1 MLKSK
6 VRAVTIA
13 TKDKDIKLS
22 LKKNSKVNRMSYS
35 SWMSIMNCSRQ
46 SVEKSHRRNWKESL
60 TFNLC
65 SVMK

>member
-22 LKKNSKVNRMSYS
+22 LKKISKVNRMSYS
-35 SWMSIMNCSRQ
+35 SWMSIMNIVQ
-46 SVEKSHRRNWKESL
+46 DKNL
-60 TFNLC
+60 TGETGR
-65 SVMK
+65 SP

>member
-46 SVEKSHRRNWKESL
+46 KSHRRNWKESL